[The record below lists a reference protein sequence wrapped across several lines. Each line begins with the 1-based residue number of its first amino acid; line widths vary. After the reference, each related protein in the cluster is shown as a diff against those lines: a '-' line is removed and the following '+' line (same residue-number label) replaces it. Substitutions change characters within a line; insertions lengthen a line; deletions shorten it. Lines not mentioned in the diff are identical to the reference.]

1 MPFYPILKAP
11 RTKGFTT
18 LYNFPPNNWE
28 VKNKTPQI
36 VSLTYLKNNI
46 WHTAE
51 LDQLN
56 FGEICTIGYDDIA
69 SIVPDNVFPL
79 LSLSK
84 SILPGISK
92 VLPNLDCPI
101 TVFPTWRATLGISS
115 QYSKTSYQGEI
126 YPFPQHASLLTF
138 PPLLQ
143 FEKDIE
149 NYVLLLN
156 IEQRASHRMTMVEI
170 YDSNSKKLLTTKS
183 VTNNQIN
190 IISLDNLGFNEVSL
204 PAIICRDMAFVPIYF
219 SISENGDFLSLEHT
233 HPPASIVVHGQ
244 RSSVQK
250 YLKKFWFSQLKKY
263 Q

>member
-1 MPFYPILKAP
+1 MCSKLKKSPF
-11 RTKGFTT
+11 
-18 LYNFPPNNWE
+18 
-28 VKNKTPQI
+28 
-36 VSLTYLKNNI
+36 S
-46 WHTAE
+46 
-51 LDQLN
+51 
-56 FGEICTIGYDDIA
+56 
-69 SIVPDNVFPL
+69 
-79 LSLSK
+79 
-84 SILPGISK
+84 
-92 VLPNLDCPI
+92 
-101 TVFPTWRATLGISS
+101 
-115 QYSKTSYQGEI
+115 
-126 YPFPQHASLLTF
+126 
-138 PPLLQ
+138 
-143 FEKDIE
+143 DIE

-250 YLKKFWFSQLKKY
+250 YLKKYWFSQLKKY
-263 Q
+263 E

>member
-11 RTKGFTT
+11 HTKGFTT

-28 VKNKTPQI
+28 VRNKTPQI
-36 VSLTYLKNNI
+36 ISLTYLKNNI
-46 WHTAE
+46 WHTVE
-51 LDQLN
+51 LEQLN
-56 FGEICTIGYDDIA
+56 FGEICTISYDDIA
-69 SIVPDNVFPL
+69 SIVPDKALPL

-84 SILPGISK
+84 SILPNASK

-101 TVFPTWRATLGISS
+101 TIFPVWRATLGLSS
-115 QYSKTSYQGEI
+115 QHSKTSYQGEI
-126 YPFPQHASLLTF
+126 NPFPPQASLLTF

-143 FEKDIE
+143 FGKGTE

-156 IEQRASHRMTMVEI
+156 IEQRAAHRMTMVEI

-190 IISLDNLGFNEVSL
+190 IISLDNLGFNKASL
-204 PAIICRDMAFVPIYF
+204 PVVICRDMAFIPLYF

-244 RSSVQK
+244 RFGVQK
-250 YLKKFWFSQLKKY
+250 YLKEYWFSRLKKL
-263 Q
+263 